1 MSLHIRKNTKT
12 LFSTD
17 KIKIEHDNSIVLTNR
32 QNENEN
38 QNYSNQILSVN
49 DKSCDYISTNIQ
61 ETDLNITSS
70 QINLIDD
77 KKINNKSKNNLVVI
91 TVLFIINL
99 INYIDRFSLAG
110 ELFLYYLFLYWFLIF
125 YD

>member
-32 QNENEN
+32 QNENQN